1 MFREARKSYNSN
13 GFLLQY
19 KKRLQRSLISIAPSY
34 FYTIC
39 YYYVIQYPRL
49 VDIEVHY
56 LRPKVGNSMSST
68 FISSK
73 YIGNRRDKS
82 EKMERSSDWNP
93 ICVSDTV
100 QVTVTQPLTLAMKWR
115 SRLNT
120 VTFFIRPLN
129 NCFIRSADQFFLKH
143 VQSLGRTGT
152 FLD

>member
-82 EKMERSSDWNP
+82 EKMERSSD
-93 ICVSDTV
+93 
-100 QVTVTQPLTLAMKWR
+100 
-115 SRLNT
+115 
-120 VTFFIRPLN
+120 
-129 NCFIRSADQFFLKH
+129 
-143 VQSLGRTGT
+143 
-152 FLD
+152 